1 MFQEKFFQ
9 FIWKYQLFKPIELT
23 TVTNQKI
30 EVIYQGD
37 FHHHSGPDFQNA
49 RIIIGNTQWVG
60 NVEIHI
66 RSSDFLLHGHAKD
79 ENYKNIILHVVY
91 ENDKEIE
98 LLKKMN
104 VPTLELKPI
113 IPLEAFEKYQ
123 SLQNC
128 NDDMACGSLIKLV
141 PPIIVTNQLE
151 ARMVERLEFKCE
163 EIRSN
168 LQKNNNNWEETFYW
182 LLGKHWGMKV
192 NSEPFEWLVRST
204 PLTLI
209 KRHQD
214 HLMQLESLF
223 LGQAGLLETT
233 FRDEYPKKLQNEYAF
248 LKRKYQLN
256 SISSHSWKYLRMRPS
271 NFPQLRIAGFASL
284 FHFRPNFFQII
295 LLEKD
300 LNLALQSCQT
310 PLSDYWKTHYL
321 PDKTSSALQ
330 SGQGA
335 IMVQNIFINC
345 VVPFLFC
352 YGRERGILEY
362 EQKAIDWSTQLK
374 GEKNFITNKWL
385 GYGVKSQNSVD
396 SQGMIQQ
403 FNYYCRH
410 KKCIECSVGTFLLK
424 N

>member
-1 MFQEKFFQ
+1 
-9 FIWKYQLFKPIELT
+9 
-23 TVTNQKI
+23 
-30 EVIYQGD
+30 
-37 FHHHSGPDFQNA
+37 
-49 RIIIGNTQWVG
+49 
-60 NVEIHI
+60 
-66 RSSDFLLHGHAKD
+66 
-79 ENYKNIILHVVY
+79 
-91 ENDKEIE
+91 
-98 LLKKMN
+98 
-104 VPTLELKPI
+104 
-113 IPLEAFEKYQ
+113 
-123 SLQNC
+123 
-128 NDDMACGSLIKLV
+128 
-141 PPIIVTNQLE
+141 
-151 ARMVERLEFKCE
+151 
-163 EIRSN
+163 
-168 LQKNNNNWEETFYW
+168 
-182 LLGKHWGMKV
+182 MKV
-192 NSEPFEWLVRST
+192 NSETFEWFVRST
-204 PLTLI
+204 SLTLI
-209 KRHQD
+209 KRHQY

-223 LGQAGLLETT
+223 LGQAVLLETT

-256 SISSHSWKYLRMRPS
+256 SISSHSWKYLRMRTS

-374 GEKNFITNKWL
+374 GEKNFITNNGL